1 MQTAWNGDCLAG
13 HSHAIERARHSVFS
27 CPAIKDK
34 IESNI
39 LTKCYFLVS
48 GLYCRRLS
56 LHRMR
61 DIMFK
66 QGIVLPLIAILA
78 VLCSTTASAMTEE
91 EEEVRYS
98 ACMKK
103 ASDPDAVQACKQE
116 SIRFWDG
123 CLDDK
128 YDIVK
133 AACKKPR
140 NENVSA
146 DLCGA
151 KLLSTK
157 RSWERYRDE
166 MDTLISALYDK
177 TSAKA
182 HLLSF
187 IREATKNQALAVEA
201 MMQKLPEAQQ

>member
-13 HSHAIERARHSVFS
+13 YSHFPQQERHSAFP

-48 GLYCRRLS
+48 ARYCMRLS
-56 LHRMR
+56 LHKMR
-61 DIMFK
+61 DTMFK

-78 VLCSTTASAMTEE
+78 VFCSTTASAMNEE
-91 EEEVRYS
+91 DEEARYS
-98 ACMKK
+98 ACIKQ
-103 ASDPDAVQACKQE
+103 ASDPAAAEACKQE
-116 SIRFWDG
+116 SIDFWDSY
-123 CLDDK
+123 LNDK
-128 YDIVK
+128 YGIVK
-133 AACKKPR
+133 TACKKPQ

-146 DLCGA
+146 SLCGA
-151 KLLSTK
+151 KLLNTT

-177 TSAKA
+177 TSARE
-182 HLLSF
+182 HILSF

-201 MMQKLPEAQQ
+201 MTQKLSQAQK